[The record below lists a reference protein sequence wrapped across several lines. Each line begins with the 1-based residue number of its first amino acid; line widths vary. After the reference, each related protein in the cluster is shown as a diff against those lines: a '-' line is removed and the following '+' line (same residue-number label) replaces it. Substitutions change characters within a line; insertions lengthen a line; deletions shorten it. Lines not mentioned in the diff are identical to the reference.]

1 MEIFYT
7 SRFKREAKKLAK
19 TLRPVVE
26 ERILWFQKNPF
37 DSRLHT
43 HKLTGGLRGFCA
55 FSINMNIRIVFEFD
69 GKQKVV
75 FHTIGDHSI
84 YD

>member
-7 SRFKREAKKLAK
+7 SRFKREAKKLSK

-26 ERILWFQKNPF
+26 ERFLWFQENPS
-37 DSRLHT
+37 DPRLHM
-43 HKLTGGLRGFCA
+43 HKLRGGLRGFCA
-55 FSINMNIRIVFEFD
+55 FSINATIRVIFEFD
-69 GKQKVV
+69 GKQKAV
-75 FHTIGDHSI
+75 FHSIGDHSI